1 MAEEWMTPAMA
12 GVVQAPQIRAFDLR
26 PLSLGEILDRTFA
39 VYRSRFWL
47 FAGLAAI
54 YGGVSSIASGLQATV
69 QHLIATHMGAGIAQI
84 EATSSTG
91 LILLLAL
98 PVAAVIEAAI
108 LHALSGVYLGHAV
121 SPGGS
126 LRAVIG
132 HWYRWIGVMLWQ
144 TWSLM
149 WVAVLIVA
157 PGVVLLTIAGARDYA
172 WLGGVLIFLA
182 IFGGGSYGVYAYLR
196 NSLALAAATMEGS
209 GVRTS
214 MRRSKVLSV
223 GAKWRVVVLGLVL
236 WALSM
241 VGGVLQMPL
250 AFLIARTPLEAHI
263 VAHAILIAV
272 NFVTLTFVTPVGMI
286 GIGIIYFDQR
296 VRKEAFDLLV
306 LMGPETV
313 ASQTPEA
320 PRYAEASG
328 DLADPIGSDGRI

>member
-12 GVVQAPQIRAFDLR
+12 DLVQAPQRAAFELR

-54 YGGVSSIASGLQATV
+54 YGGVSSIASGLQATL
-69 QHLIATHMGAGIAQI
+69 QHVVLTQLGNSVAKV
-84 EATSSTG
+84 EADASTG
-91 LILLLAL
+91 LVLLLAL
-98 PVAAVIEAAI
+98 PVAAVVEAAI

-121 SPGGS
+121 SAGGS

-132 HWYRWIGVMLWQ
+132 LWYRWIGVMLWQ
-144 TWSLM
+144 VWSAM
-149 WVAVLIVA
+149 WVAVL
-157 PGVVLLTIAGARDYA
+157 VVTPAIALLAIPGARDYA
-172 WLGGVLIFLA
+172 WLGGLLIFFA
-182 IFGGGSYGVYAYLR
+182 IFGGGIYGVYAYLR
-196 NSLALAAATMEGS
+196 NSLALAAATIEGS
-209 GVRTS
+209 GVRAS

-241 VGGVLQMPL
+241 VGGVIQMPL
-250 AFLIARTPLEAHI
+250 VFVIARTPLEAHI
-263 VAHAILIAV
+263 AAHAILLAV
-272 NFVTLTFVTPVGMI
+272 NFVTQTFVTPVGMI
-286 GIGIIYFDQR
+286 GVGIIYFDQR

-313 ASQTPEA
+313 APQAQEP

-328 DLADPIGSDGRI
+328 DPADPIGSDGRI